1 MNFVQPIRD
10 SKKLEAIKQY
20 LKEKNERDYI
30 LFLVGINTGLRI
42 SDILPLKVSSV
53 KGSHIVIT
61 EKKTKKRKNIPIRKN
76 LRKELDAYISGKL
89 DSDYLF
95 PSRNKKKRS
104 EVVPISSS
112 MAYKMLNGVARKFGL
127 KEIGTHSMR
136 KTFGYYFYNE
146 TKDIALLMDLF
157 NHTEQKV
164 TLRYVGILQDTLDDV
179 LKDFE
184 L

>member
-1 MNFVQPIRD
+1 MQ
-10 SKKLEAIKQY
+10 
-20 LKEKNERDYI
+20 
-30 LFLVGINTGLRI
+30 
-42 SDILPLKVSSV
+42 
-53 KGSHIVIT
+53 
-61 EKKTKKRKNIPIRKN
+61 
-76 LRKELDAYISGKL
+76 YISGKL

-95 PSRNKKKRS
+95 PSRNKRRRS
-104 EVVPISSS
+104 EIVPISSS
-112 MAYKMLNGVARKFGL
+112 MAYKILNGVARKFGL

-136 KTFGYYFYNE
+136 KTCGYYFYNE